1 MSFELF
7 QEGGPLKAKKT
18 GSDQYS
24 MSVSIPKDEDGRVAR
39 ECPNQECSPS
49 YFKVTPGT
57 GIPAAPHREAQN
69 LCRHSRLALPERV
82 KGSLL
87 IATMKADP
95 IPPVRGHNP
104 DDATSFIRLNAL
116 RPASGIAAKVQGKK

>member
-82 KGSLL
+82 NPGFPP
-87 IATMKADP
+87 APKAVETAFSPD
-95 IPPVRGHNP
+95 GHTTP
-104 DDATSFIRLNAL
+104 
-116 RPASGIAAKVQGKK
+116 G